1 MAGRVMSALHAV
13 REASLDAYH
22 NQIVGGREQTQCDL
36 VETEIIRQG
45 LCTRRMIAQA
55 LGMETGTVSARVN
68 KLIADGRVVETG
80 MNPCPVTGRSV
91 NWIAAAPAQRE
102 MFGRLQ

>member
-1 MAGRVMSALHAV
+1 MSALHAI
-13 REASLDAYH
+13 RSASLDAYH
-22 NQIVGGREQTQCDL
+22 GHVVGSTETRQADLIERE
-36 VETEIIRQG
+36 IAG
-45 LCTRRMIAQA
+45 HHACTRRMIAQA

-91 NWIAAAPAQRE
+91 NWIAVAPAQRE

>member
-1 MAGRVMSALHAV
+1 MSALHAV

-22 NQIVGGREQTQCDL
+22 GQIAGSRELTQCDQ
-36 VETEIIRQG
+36 VEAEIIRHG
-45 LCTRRMIAQA
+45 TCTRRMIAKV

-91 NWIAAAPAQRE
+91 NWIAVSPAQRD